1 MSHRHSTL
9 LRETEKRMVMDL
21 IAKANSHSL
30 SWEQGKGYSIAVLPT
45 LYPKVEVF
53 VDVRERVET
62 IVALPAV
69 TLFLKALDTNAESKA
84 L

>member
-1 MSHRHSTL
+1 MATCIPHAEGRVYFQQWDL
-9 LRETEKRMVMDL
+9 LHCC
-21 IAKANSHSL
+21 IC
-30 SWEQGKGYSIAVLPT
+30 SIVVLPT

-69 TLFLKALDTNAESKA
+69 TLLLKALDTNAESKA